1 MGCCGVATEDKKI
14 NQNERYTQNQNQNHN
29 NTRNL
34 NNQNNQNNQ
43 TKTNSINVFPNP
55 LTKTNEEI
63 QNKIS
68 QNNINP
74 LIKTND
80 NSISININNNPQQIS
95 IQKSQQKKEEPQKEK
110 VKSLKNIKIL
120 DNVKEY
126 LPEDVTRDEI
136 EEMVMGAIGDN
147 VVQSS
152 HFKKGINLT
161 REHVEALIDII
172 YMNLIGTNNG
182 DKNYDEILGD
192 VKLKI
197 GFCDVNS
204 ESVKNIM
211 FKGQNPT
218 EDEIE
223 QVLEQFKS
231 SINPKLFVIE
241 LLD

>member
-1 MGCCGVATEDKKI
+1 MGCCGVATEDKK
-14 NQNERYTQNQNQNHN
+14 NNPKERYTQNQSHN
-29 NTRNL
+29 MTRNVNNP
-34 NNQNNQNNQ
+34 NNQI
-43 TKTNSINVFPNP
+43 NSINVFPNP
-55 LTKTNEEI
+55 AKKTNEEME
-63 QNKIS
+63 NKIA

-74 LIKTND
+74 LLNTND
-80 NSISININNNPQQIS
+80 KSISININNNPQEIS
-95 IQKSQQKKEEPQKEK
+95 IQRSQQKKEK
-110 VKSLKNIKIL
+110 VKQLKNIQIL

-126 LPEDVTRDEI
+126 LPDDVTRDEI

-147 VVQSS
+147 VVEST

-161 REHVEALIDII
+161 RGHVEALIDII
-172 YMNLIGTNNG
+172 YMNLVGTNNG
-182 DKNYDEILGD
+182 NKDYDKILGN

-197 GFCDVNS
+197 GFCDINK

-218 EDEIE
+218 EGEIE

>member
-1 MGCCGVATEDKKI
+1 MGCCGVATEDKK
-14 NQNERYTQNQNQNHN
+14 NNLNERYTQNQSHN
-29 NTRNL
+29 MTRNVNNP
-34 NNQNNQNNQ
+34 NNQI
-43 TKTNSINVFPNP
+43 NSINVFPNP
-55 LTKTNEEI
+55 AKKTNEEME
-63 QNKIS
+63 NKIA

-74 LIKTND
+74 LLNTND
-80 NSISININNNPQQIS
+80 KSISININNNPQEIS
-95 IQKSQQKKEEPQKEK
+95 IQRSQRQKEK
-110 VKSLKNIKIL
+110 VKPFKNIQIL

-126 LPEDVTRDEI
+126 LPDDVTRDEI

-147 VVQSS
+147 VVEST

-161 REHVEALIDII
+161 RGHVEALIDII
-172 YMNLIGTNNG
+172 YMNLVGTNNG
-182 DKNYDEILGD
+182 NKDYDKILGD

-197 GFCDVNS
+197 GFCDINK

-218 EDEIE
+218 EGEIE

>member
-1 MGCCGVATEDKKI
+1 MGCCGVATEDKK
-14 NQNERYTQNQNQNHN
+14 NNPTERYTQNQSHN
-29 NTRNL
+29 MTRNVNNP
-34 NNQNNQNNQ
+34 NNQI
-43 TKTNSINVFPNP
+43 NSINVFPNP
-55 LTKTNEEI
+55 AKKTNEEME
-63 QNKIS
+63 NKIA

-74 LIKTND
+74 LLNTND
-80 NSISININNNPQQIS
+80 KSISININNNPQEIS
-95 IQKSQQKKEEPQKEK
+95 IQRSKQKKEK
-110 VKSLKNIKIL
+110 VKPLKNIQIL

-126 LPEDVTRDEI
+126 LPDDVTRDEI

-147 VVQSS
+147 VVEST

-161 REHVEALIDII
+161 RGHVEALIDII
-172 YMNLIGTNNG
+172 YMNLVGTNNG
-182 DKNYDEILGD
+182 NKDYDKILGN

-197 GFCDVNS
+197 GFCDINK

-218 EDEIE
+218 EGEIE

>member
-1 MGCCGVATEDKKI
+1 MGCCGVATEDKK
-14 NQNERYTQNQNQNHN
+14 NNPNERYTQNQSHN
-29 NTRNL
+29 MTRNVNNP
-34 NNQNNQNNQ
+34 NNQI
-43 TKTNSINVFPNP
+43 NSINVFPNP
-55 LTKTNEEI
+55 AKKTNEEME
-63 QNKIS
+63 NKIA

-74 LIKTND
+74 LLNTND
-80 NSISININNNPQQIS
+80 KSISININNNPQEIS
-95 IQKSQQKKEEPQKEK
+95 IQRSQRQKEK
-110 VKSLKNIKIL
+110 VKPLKNIQIL

-126 LPEDVTRDEI
+126 LPDDVTRDEI

-147 VVQSS
+147 VVEST

-161 REHVEALIDII
+161 RGHVEALIDII
-172 YMNLIGTNNG
+172 YMNLVGTNNG
-182 DKNYDEILGD
+182 NKDYDKILGD

-197 GFCDVNS
+197 GFCDINK

-218 EDEIE
+218 EGEIE

-241 LLD
+241 LLN

>member
-1 MGCCGVATEDKKI
+1 MGCCGVATEDKK
-14 NQNERYTQNQNQNHN
+14 NNPKERYTQNQSHN
-29 NTRNL
+29 MTRNVNNP
-34 NNQNNQNNQ
+34 NNQI
-43 TKTNSINVFPNP
+43 NSINVFPNP
-55 LTKTNEEI
+55 AKKTNEEME
-63 QNKIS
+63 NKIA

-74 LIKTND
+74 LLNTND
-80 NSISININNNPQQIS
+80 KSISININNNPQEIS
-95 IQKSQQKKEEPQKEK
+95 IQRSQRQKEK
-110 VKSLKNIKIL
+110 VKPLKNIQIL

-126 LPEDVTRDEI
+126 LPDDVTRDEI

-147 VVQSS
+147 VVEST

-161 REHVEALIDII
+161 RGHVEALIDII
-172 YMNLIGTNNG
+172 YMNLVGTNNG
-182 DKNYDEILGD
+182 NKDYDKILGD

-197 GFCDVNS
+197 GFCDINK

-218 EDEIE
+218 EGEIE

>member
-1 MGCCGVATEDKKI
+1 MGCCGVATEDNRN
-14 NQNERYTQNQNQNHN
+14 NQNERYTKNQIHNPN

-34 NNQNNQNNQ
+34 NNQNNQ

-110 VKSLKNIKIL
+110 VKPLKNIKIL
-120 DNVKEY
+120 DNVREY

-152 HFKKGINLT
+152 QFKKGINLT

-204 ESVKNIM
+204 DSVKNIM

-223 QVLEQFKS
+223 TVLEQFKS

>member
-1 MGCCGVATEDKKI
+1 MGCCGVATEDKK
-14 NQNERYTQNQNQNHN
+14 NNNNERYTQNQSHN
-29 NTRNL
+29 MTRNVNNP
-34 NNQNNQNNQ
+34 NNQI
-43 TKTNSINVFPNP
+43 NSINVFPNP
-55 LTKTNEEI
+55 AKKTNEEME
-63 QNKIS
+63 NKIA

-74 LIKTND
+74 LLNTND
-80 NSISININNNPQQIS
+80 KSISININNNPQEIS
-95 IQKSQQKKEEPQKEK
+95 IQRSQQKKEK
-110 VKSLKNIKIL
+110 VKPLKNIQIL

-126 LPEDVTRDEI
+126 LPDDVTRDEI

-147 VVQSS
+147 VVEST

-172 YMNLIGTNNG
+172 YMNLVGTNNG
-182 DKNYDEILGD
+182 NKDYDKILGD

-197 GFCDVNS
+197 GFCDINK

-218 EDEIE
+218 EGEIE

-241 LLD
+241 LLN

>member
-1 MGCCGVATEDKKI
+1 MGCCGVATEDKK
-14 NQNERYTQNQNQNHN
+14 NNPKERYTQNQSHN
-29 NTRNL
+29 MTRNVNNP
-34 NNQNNQNNQ
+34 NNQI
-43 TKTNSINVFPNP
+43 NSINVFPNP
-55 LTKTNEEI
+55 AKKTNEEI
-63 QNKIS
+63 ENKIA

-74 LIKTND
+74 LLNTND
-80 NSISININNNPQQIS
+80 KSISININNNPQEIS
-95 IQKSQQKKEEPQKEK
+95 IQRSQRQKEK
-110 VKSLKNIKIL
+110 VKPLKNIQIL

-126 LPEDVTRDEI
+126 LPDDVTRDEI

-147 VVQSS
+147 VVEST

-161 REHVEALIDII
+161 RGHVEALIDII
-172 YMNLIGTNNG
+172 YMNLVGTNNG
-182 DKNYDEILGD
+182 NKDYDKILGD

-197 GFCDVNS
+197 GFCDINK

-218 EDEIE
+218 EGEIE

>member
-1 MGCCGVATEDKKI
+1 MGCCGVATEDKK
-14 NQNERYTQNQNQNHN
+14 NNTNERYTQNQSRNM
-29 NTRNL
+29 TRNVNNP
-34 NNQNNQNNQ
+34 NNQI
-43 TKTNSINVFPNP
+43 NSINVFPNP
-55 LTKTNEEI
+55 AKKTNEEME
-63 QNKIS
+63 NKIA

-74 LIKTND
+74 LLNTND
-80 NSISININNNPQQIS
+80 KSISININNNPQEIS
-95 IQKSQQKKEEPQKEK
+95 ILRSQQKKEK
-110 VKSLKNIKIL
+110 VKPPKNIQIL

-126 LPEDVTRDEI
+126 LPDDVTRDEI

-147 VVQSS
+147 VVEST

-161 REHVEALIDII
+161 RGHVEALIDII
-172 YMNLIGTNNG
+172 YMNLVGTNNG
-182 DKNYDEILGD
+182 NKDYDKILGD

-197 GFCDVNS
+197 GFCDINK

-218 EDEIE
+218 EGEIE

-241 LLD
+241 LLN

>member
-1 MGCCGVATEDKKI
+1 MGCCGVATEDKK
-14 NQNERYTQNQNQNHN
+14 NNPTERYTQNQSHN
-29 NTRNL
+29 MTRNVNNP
-34 NNQNNQNNQ
+34 NNQI
-43 TKTNSINVFPNP
+43 NSINVFPNP
-55 LTKTNEEI
+55 AKKTNEEME
-63 QNKIS
+63 NKIA

-74 LIKTND
+74 LLNTND
-80 NSISININNNPQQIS
+80 KSISININNNPQEIS
-95 IQKSQQKKEEPQKEK
+95 IQSSQRQKEK
-110 VKSLKNIKIL
+110 VKPLKNIQIL

-126 LPEDVTRDEI
+126 LPDDVTRDEI

-147 VVQSS
+147 VVEST

-161 REHVEALIDII
+161 RGHVEALIDII
-172 YMNLIGTNNG
+172 YMNLVGTNNG
-182 DKNYDEILGD
+182 NKDYDKILGD

-197 GFCDVNS
+197 GFCDINK
-204 ESVKNIM
+204 ESVKSIM

-218 EDEIE
+218 EGEIE

>member
-1 MGCCGVATEDKKI
+1 MGCCGVATEDKK
-14 NQNERYTQNQNQNHN
+14 NNPKERYTQNQSHN
-29 NTRNL
+29 MTRNVNNP
-34 NNQNNQNNQ
+34 NNQI
-43 TKTNSINVFPNP
+43 NSINVFPNP
-55 LTKTNEEI
+55 AKKTNEEME
-63 QNKIS
+63 NKIA

-74 LIKTND
+74 LLNTND
-80 NSISININNNPQQIS
+80 KSISININNNPQEIS
-95 IQKSQQKKEEPQKEK
+95 IQRSQQKKEK
-110 VKSLKNIKIL
+110 VKPLKNIQIL

-126 LPEDVTRDEI
+126 LPDDVTRDEI

-147 VVQSS
+147 VVEST

-172 YMNLIGTNNG
+172 YMNLVGTNNG
-182 DKNYDEILGD
+182 NKDYDKILGD

-197 GFCDVNS
+197 GFCDINK

-218 EDEIE
+218 EGEIE

>member
-1 MGCCGVATEDKKI
+1 MGCCGVATEDKK
-14 NQNERYTQNQNQNHN
+14 NNPKERYTQNQSHN
-29 NTRNL
+29 MTRNVNNP
-34 NNQNNQNNQ
+34 NNQI
-43 TKTNSINVFPNP
+43 NSINVFPNP
-55 LTKTNEEI
+55 AKKTNEEME
-63 QNKIS
+63 NKIA

-74 LIKTND
+74 LLNTND
-80 NSISININNNPQQIS
+80 KSISININNNPQEIS
-95 IQKSQQKKEEPQKEK
+95 IQRSQRQKER
-110 VKSLKNIKIL
+110 VKPLKNIQIL

-126 LPEDVTRDEI
+126 LPDDVTRDEI

-147 VVQSS
+147 VVEST

-161 REHVEALIDII
+161 RGHVEALIDII
-172 YMNLIGTNNG
+172 YMNLVGTNNG
-182 DKNYDEILGD
+182 NKDYDKILGD

-197 GFCDVNS
+197 GFCDINK

-218 EDEIE
+218 EGEIE

>member
-1 MGCCGVATEDKKI
+1 MGCCGVATEDKK
-14 NQNERYTQNQNQNHN
+14 NNLNERYTQNQSHN
-29 NTRNL
+29 MTRNVNNP
-34 NNQNNQNNQ
+34 NNQI
-43 TKTNSINVFPNP
+43 NSINVFPNP
-55 LTKTNEEI
+55 AKKTNEEME
-63 QNKIS
+63 NKIA

-74 LIKTND
+74 LLNTND
-80 NSISININNNPQQIS
+80 KSISININNNPQEIS
-95 IQKSQQKKEEPQKEK
+95 IQRSQRQKEK
-110 VKSLKNIKIL
+110 VKPLKNIQIL

-126 LPEDVTRDEI
+126 LPDDVTRDEI

-147 VVQSS
+147 VVEST

-161 REHVEALIDII
+161 RGHVEALIDII
-172 YMNLIGTNNG
+172 YMNLVGTNNG
-182 DKNYDEILGD
+182 NKDYDKILGD

-197 GFCDVNS
+197 GFCDINK

-218 EDEIE
+218 EGEIE

>member
-1 MGCCGVATEDKKI
+1 MGCCGVATEDKK
-14 NQNERYTQNQNQNHN
+14 NNPTERYTQNQSRNM
-29 NTRNL
+29 TRNVNNP
-34 NNQNNQNNQ
+34 NNQI
-43 TKTNSINVFPNP
+43 NSINVFPNP
-55 LTKTNEEI
+55 SKKTNEEME
-63 QNKIS
+63 NKIAR
-68 QNNINP
+68 NNINP
-74 LIKTND
+74 LLNTND
-80 NSISININNNPQQIS
+80 KSISININNNPQEIS
-95 IQKSQQKKEEPQKEK
+95 IQRSQQKKEK
-110 VKSLKNIKIL
+110 VKPLKNIQIL

-126 LPEDVTRDEI
+126 LPDDVTRDEI

-147 VVQSS
+147 VVEST

-172 YMNLIGTNNG
+172 YMNLVGTNNG
-182 DKNYDEILGD
+182 NKDYDKILGD

-197 GFCDVNS
+197 GFCDINK

-218 EDEIE
+218 EGEIE

>member
-1 MGCCGVATEDKKI
+1 MGCCGVATEDKK
-14 NQNERYTQNQNQNHN
+14 NNPKERYTQNQSHN
-29 NTRNL
+29 MTRNVNNP
-34 NNQNNQNNQ
+34 NNQI
-43 TKTNSINVFPNP
+43 NSINVFPNP
-55 LTKTNEEI
+55 AKKTNEEME
-63 QNKIS
+63 NKIA

-74 LIKTND
+74 LLNTND
-80 NSISININNNPQQIS
+80 KSISININNNPQEIS
-95 IQKSQQKKEEPQKEK
+95 IQRSQRQKEK
-110 VKSLKNIKIL
+110 VKPFKNIQIL

-126 LPEDVTRDEI
+126 LPDDVTRDEI

-147 VVQSS
+147 VVEST

-161 REHVEALIDII
+161 RGHVEALIDII
-172 YMNLIGTNNG
+172 YMNLVGTNNG
-182 DKNYDEILGD
+182 NKDYDKILGD

-197 GFCDVNS
+197 GFCDINK

-218 EDEIE
+218 EGEIE

-241 LLD
+241 LLN

>member
-1 MGCCGVATEDKKI
+1 MGCCGVATEDKK
-14 NQNERYTQNQNQNHN
+14 NNPTERYTQNQSHN
-29 NTRNL
+29 MTRNVNNP
-34 NNQNNQNNQ
+34 NNQI
-43 TKTNSINVFPNP
+43 NSINVFPNP
-55 LTKTNEEI
+55 AKKTNEEME
-63 QNKIS
+63 NKIA

-74 LIKTND
+74 LLNTND
-80 NSISININNNPQQIS
+80 KSISININNNPQEIS
-95 IQKSQQKKEEPQKEK
+95 IQRSQRQKEK
-110 VKSLKNIKIL
+110 VKPLKNIQIL

-126 LPEDVTRDEI
+126 LPDDVTRDEI

-147 VVQSS
+147 VVEST

-161 REHVEALIDII
+161 RGHVEALIDII
-172 YMNLIGTNNG
+172 YMNLVGTNNG
-182 DKNYDEILGD
+182 NKDYDKILGD

-197 GFCDVNS
+197 GFCNINK

-218 EDEIE
+218 EGEIE

>member
-1 MGCCGVATEDKKI
+1 MGCCGVATEDKK
-14 NQNERYTQNQNQNHN
+14 NNPKERYTQNQSHN
-29 NTRNL
+29 MTRNVNNP
-34 NNQNNQNNQ
+34 NNQI
-43 TKTNSINVFPNP
+43 NSINVFPNP
-55 LTKTNEEI
+55 AKKTNEEME
-63 QNKIS
+63 NKIA

-74 LIKTND
+74 LLNTND
-80 NSISININNNPQQIS
+80 KSISININNNPQEIS
-95 IQKSQQKKEEPQKEK
+95 IQRSQQKKEK
-110 VKSLKNIKIL
+110 VKPLKNIQIL

-126 LPEDVTRDEI
+126 LPDDVTRDEI

-147 VVQSS
+147 VVEST

-161 REHVEALIDII
+161 RGHVEALIDII
-172 YMNLIGTNNG
+172 YMNLVGTNNG
-182 DKNYDEILGD
+182 NKDYDKILGD

-197 GFCDVNS
+197 GFCDINK

-218 EDEIE
+218 EGEIE

>member
-43 TKTNSINVFPNP
+43 TKTNSINIFPNT

-80 NSISININNNPQQIS
+80 NSVSININNNPQQIS

-152 HFKKGINLT
+152 LFKKGINLT

-204 ESVKNIM
+204 ESIKNIM

>member
-1 MGCCGVATEDKKI
+1 MGCCGVATEDKK
-14 NQNERYTQNQNQNHN
+14 NNPTERYTQNQSHN
-29 NTRNL
+29 MTRNVNNP
-34 NNQNNQNNQ
+34 NNQI
-43 TKTNSINVFPNP
+43 NSINVFPNP
-55 LTKTNEEI
+55 AKKTNEEME
-63 QNKIS
+63 NKIA

-74 LIKTND
+74 LLNTND
-80 NSISININNNPQQIS
+80 KSISININNNPQEIS
-95 IQKSQQKKEEPQKEK
+95 IQRSQRQKER
-110 VKSLKNIKIL
+110 VKPLKNIQIL

-126 LPEDVTRDEI
+126 LPDDVTRDEI

-147 VVQSS
+147 VVEST

-161 REHVEALIDII
+161 RGHVEALIDII
-172 YMNLIGTNNG
+172 YMNLVGTNNG
-182 DKNYDEILGD
+182 NKDYDKILGD

-197 GFCDVNS
+197 GFCDINK

-218 EDEIE
+218 EGEIE

>member
-1 MGCCGVATEDKKI
+1 MGCCGVATEDKK
-14 NQNERYTQNQNQNHN
+14 NNPKERYTQNQSHN
-29 NTRNL
+29 MTRNVNNP
-34 NNQNNQNNQ
+34 NNQI
-43 TKTNSINVFPNP
+43 NSINVFPNP
-55 LTKTNEEI
+55 AKKTNEEME
-63 QNKIS
+63 NKIA

-74 LIKTND
+74 LLNTND
-80 NSISININNNPQQIS
+80 KSISININNNPQKIS
-95 IQKSQQKKEEPQKEK
+95 IQRSQRQKER
-110 VKSLKNIKIL
+110 VKPLKNIQIL

-126 LPEDVTRDEI
+126 LPDDVTRDEI

-147 VVQSS
+147 VVEST

-161 REHVEALIDII
+161 RGHVEALIDII
-172 YMNLIGTNNG
+172 YMNLVGTNNG
-182 DKNYDEILGD
+182 NKDYDKILGD

-197 GFCDVNS
+197 GFCDINK

-218 EDEIE
+218 EGEIE

>member
-1 MGCCGVATEDKKI
+1 MGCCGVATEDKK
-14 NQNERYTQNQNQNHN
+14 NNPTERYTQNQSHN
-29 NTRNL
+29 MTRNVNNP
-34 NNQNNQNNQ
+34 NNQI
-43 TKTNSINVFPNP
+43 NSINVFPNP
-55 LTKTNEEI
+55 AKKTNEEME
-63 QNKIS
+63 NKIA

-74 LIKTND
+74 LLNTND
-80 NSISININNNPQQIS
+80 KSISININNNPQEIS
-95 IQKSQQKKEEPQKEK
+95 IQRSQRQKEK
-110 VKSLKNIKIL
+110 VKPLKNIQIL

-126 LPEDVTRDEI
+126 LPDDVTRDEI

-147 VVQSS
+147 VVEST

-161 REHVEALIDII
+161 RGHVEALIDII
-172 YMNLIGTNNG
+172 YMNLVGTNNG
-182 DKNYDEILGD
+182 NKDYDKILGN

-197 GFCDVNS
+197 GFCDINK

-218 EDEIE
+218 EGEIE

>member
-1 MGCCGVATEDKKI
+1 MGCCGVATEDKK
-14 NQNERYTQNQNQNHN
+14 NNSNERYTQNQSHN
-29 NTRNL
+29 MTRNVNNP
-34 NNQNNQNNQ
+34 NNQI
-43 TKTNSINVFPNP
+43 NSINVFPNP
-55 LTKTNEEI
+55 AKKTNEEME
-63 QNKIS
+63 NKIA

-74 LIKTND
+74 LLNTND
-80 NSISININNNPQQIS
+80 KSISININNNPQKIS
-95 IQKSQQKKEEPQKEK
+95 IQRSQRQKER
-110 VKSLKNIKIL
+110 VKPLKNIQIL

-126 LPEDVTRDEI
+126 LPDDVTRDEI

-147 VVQSS
+147 VVEST

-161 REHVEALIDII
+161 RGHVEALIDII
-172 YMNLIGTNNG
+172 YMNLVGTNNG
-182 DKNYDEILGD
+182 NKDYDKILGD

-197 GFCDVNS
+197 GFCDINK

-218 EDEIE
+218 EGEIE

>member
-1 MGCCGVATEDKKI
+1 MGCCGVATEDKK
-14 NQNERYTQNQNQNHN
+14 NNPTERYSQNQSHN
-29 NTRNL
+29 MTRNVNNP
-34 NNQNNQNNQ
+34 NNQI
-43 TKTNSINVFPNP
+43 NSINVFPNP
-55 LTKTNEEI
+55 AKKTNEEME
-63 QNKIS
+63 NKIA

-74 LIKTND
+74 LLNTND
-80 NSISININNNPQQIS
+80 KSISININNNPQEIS
-95 IQKSQQKKEEPQKEK
+95 IQRSQRQKEK
-110 VKSLKNIKIL
+110 VKPLKNIQIL

-126 LPEDVTRDEI
+126 LPDDVTRDEI

-147 VVQSS
+147 VVEST

-161 REHVEALIDII
+161 RGHVEALIDII
-172 YMNLIGTNNG
+172 YMNLVGTNNG
-182 DKNYDEILGD
+182 NKDYDKILGD

-197 GFCDVNS
+197 GFCDINK

-218 EDEIE
+218 EGEIE
-223 QVLEQFKS
+223 QVLEQFKL

>member
-1 MGCCGVATEDKKI
+1 MGCCGVATEDKK
-14 NQNERYTQNQNQNHN
+14 NNPTERYTQNQSHN
-29 NTRNL
+29 MTRNVNNP
-34 NNQNNQNNQ
+34 NNQI
-43 TKTNSINVFPNP
+43 NSINVFPNP
-55 LTKTNEEI
+55 AKKTNEEME
-63 QNKIS
+63 NKIA

-74 LIKTND
+74 LLNTND
-80 NSISININNNPQQIS
+80 KSISININNNPQEIS
-95 IQKSQQKKEEPQKEK
+95 IQRSQRQKEK
-110 VKSLKNIKIL
+110 VKPLKNIQIL

-126 LPEDVTRDEI
+126 LPDDVTRDEI

-147 VVQSS
+147 VVEST

-161 REHVEALIDII
+161 RGHVEALIDII
-172 YMNLIGTNNG
+172 YMNLVGTNNG
-182 DKNYDEILGD
+182 NKDYDKILGD

-197 GFCDVNS
+197 GFCDINK

-218 EDEIE
+218 EGEIE

>member
-1 MGCCGVATEDKKI
+1 MGCCGVATEDKKNNPI
-14 NQNERYTQNQNQNHN
+14 ERYTQNQSHN
-29 NTRNL
+29 MTRNVNNP
-34 NNQNNQNNQ
+34 NNQI
-43 TKTNSINVFPNP
+43 NSINVFPNP
-55 LTKTNEEI
+55 AKKTNEEI
-63 QNKIS
+63 ENKIA

-74 LIKTND
+74 LLNTND
-80 NSISININNNPQQIS
+80 KSISININNNPQEIS
-95 IQKSQQKKEEPQKEK
+95 IQRSQRQKEK
-110 VKSLKNIKIL
+110 VKPFKNIQIL

-126 LPEDVTRDEI
+126 LPDDVTRDEI

-147 VVQSS
+147 VVEST

-161 REHVEALIDII
+161 RGHVEALIDII
-172 YMNLIGTNNG
+172 YMNLVGTNNG
-182 DKNYDEILGD
+182 NKDYDKILGD

-197 GFCDVNS
+197 GFCDINK

-218 EDEIE
+218 EGEIE

-241 LLD
+241 LLN

>member
-1 MGCCGVATEDKKI
+1 MGCCGVATEDKK
-14 NQNERYTQNQNQNHN
+14 NNPTERYTQNQSHN
-29 NTRNL
+29 MTRNVNNP
-34 NNQNNQNNQ
+34 NNQI
-43 TKTNSINVFPNP
+43 NSINVFPNP
-55 LTKTNEEI
+55 AKKTNEEME
-63 QNKIS
+63 NKIA

-74 LIKTND
+74 LLNTND
-80 NSISININNNPQQIS
+80 KSISININNNPQEIS
-95 IQKSQQKKEEPQKEK
+95 IQRSQRQKEK
-110 VKSLKNIKIL
+110 VKPLKNIQIL

-126 LPEDVTRDEI
+126 LPDDVTRDEI

-147 VVQSS
+147 VVEST

-161 REHVEALIDII
+161 RGHVEALIDII
-172 YMNLIGTNNG
+172 YMNLVGTNNG
-182 DKNYDEILGD
+182 NKDYDKILGD

-197 GFCDVNS
+197 GFCDINK

-218 EDEIE
+218 EGEIE

-231 SINPKLFVIE
+231 SINPKLFIIE

>member
-1 MGCCGVATEDKKI
+1 MGCCGVATEDKK
-14 NQNERYTQNQNQNHN
+14 NNPKERYTQNQSHN
-29 NTRNL
+29 MTRNVNNP
-34 NNQNNQNNQ
+34 NNQI
-43 TKTNSINVFPNP
+43 NSINVFPNP
-55 LTKTNEEI
+55 SKKTNEEME
-63 QNKIS
+63 NKIA

-74 LIKTND
+74 LLNTND
-80 NSISININNNPQQIS
+80 KSISININNNPQEIS
-95 IQKSQQKKEEPQKEK
+95 IQRSQRQKEK
-110 VKSLKNIKIL
+110 VKPFKNIQIL

-126 LPEDVTRDEI
+126 LPDDVTRDEI

-147 VVQSS
+147 VVEST

-172 YMNLIGTNNG
+172 YMNLVGTNNG
-182 DKNYDEILGD
+182 NKDYDKILGD

-197 GFCDVNS
+197 GFCDINK

-218 EDEIE
+218 EGEIE

>member
-1 MGCCGVATEDKKI
+1 MGCCGVATDDKK
-14 NQNERYTQNQNQNHN
+14 NNHKERYTQNQSHN
-29 NTRNL
+29 MTRNVNNP
-34 NNQNNQNNQ
+34 NNQI
-43 TKTNSINVFPNP
+43 NSINVFPNP
-55 LTKTNEEI
+55 AKKTNEEME
-63 QNKIS
+63 NKIA

-74 LIKTND
+74 LLNTND
-80 NSISININNNPQQIS
+80 KSISININNNPQEIS
-95 IQKSQQKKEEPQKEK
+95 IQRSQRQKEK
-110 VKSLKNIKIL
+110 VKPFKNIQIL

-126 LPEDVTRDEI
+126 LPDDVTRDEI

-147 VVQSS
+147 VVEST

-161 REHVEALIDII
+161 RGHVEALIDII
-172 YMNLIGTNNG
+172 YMNLVGTNNG
-182 DKNYDEILGD
+182 NKDYDKILGD

-197 GFCDVNS
+197 GFCDINK

-218 EDEIE
+218 EGEIE